1 MTKELWPCILIS
13 AFIVINVTAW
23 DIHAKAVFI
32 AIGYTRVHHHGK
44 TFNRAWRHYFA
55 NWSFIQRVFWVP
67 IFAEK
72 YSTKYRLMP
81 ILSFIHWL
89 LAVAI
94 IFFVLADLFNIT
106 NINIANYSFEVFIFC
121 FIFTPFTIGRFI
133 CTNAVARGKI

>member
-1 MTKELWPCILIS
+1 MIKELWPYILMPV
-13 AFIVINVTAW
+13 FIVINVTVW

-32 AIGYTRVHHHGK
+32 ALGYTRIHHHGK

-55 NWSFIQRVFWVP
+55 NWSFIQRVFWIP

-89 LAVAI
+89 LAVAV
-94 IFFVLADLFNIT
+94 IFFALADLFNIT
-106 NINIANYSFEVFIFC
+106 NINIAIYSFGDFMFC
-121 FIFTPFTIGRFI
+121 FIFGPFTIGRFI
-133 CTNAVARGKI
+133 YTNAIAREKI